1 MSSSVFML
9 HMYENSECVN
19 MNFFLSCVLYKSN
32 HKIIQESKV

>member
-9 HMYENSECVN
+9 HMYVNSEWVN
-19 MNFFLSCVLYKSN
+19 MNFLLCVLYQSN